1 MDSDDEAPPTS
12 RSSIRNPS
20 ESEAIRLAA
29 ASELDADESETFGKA
44 VDGGG
49 GEAKNEVAANTAA
62 AAGAPPPDSAYY
74 IVKKKPR
81 GRTFGGLG
89 GVQERILVLHKGNLR
104 YYKSTETIVKQPPF
118 VLSEPQGEMENGVR
132 GCTACIALDDKEG
145 RTLSI
150 KASGSDKGLEV
161 IFSGSGDLRAFLE
174 LFDSHVE
181 YYKERPVPKLS
192 NHGAREV

>member
-1 MDSDDEAPPTS
+1 MDSDDDEAPPTS

-20 ESEAIRLAA
+20 ESEAIMKAA
-29 ASELDADESETFGKA
+29 MSELDEDEYETFGGKG
-44 VDGGG
+44 VDGPS
-49 GEAKNEVAANTAA
+49 KSEVDANTAA
-62 AAGAPPPDSAYY
+62 AAGAPAPDSAYY

-89 GVQERILVLHKGNLR
+89 GVQERVLVLHKGNLR
-104 YYKSTETIVKQPPF
+104 YYKATETIVKQPPY
-118 VLSEPQGEMENGVR
+118 VLSEPQGEMENGVK

-150 KASGSDKGLEV
+150 KASGSDKGLDV
-161 IFSGSGDLRAFLE
+161 IFSGSGDLRQFLE
-174 LFDSHVE
+174 LFDKHVD
-181 YYKERPVPKLS
+181 YYKARPVPKLS